1 MNPDYTAADP
11 NKLFRVPVYQFSM
24 NFPLFKAGNRTGIA
38 QSAFGTAPNP
48 VCPPFFVF
56 FDNTYPVRT
65 LQTLSQCLDP
75 QCCHPRRK
83 KETGTLCFFLF
94 YGHKR
99 GVS

>member
-48 VCPPFFVF
+48 ARPPFSLF
-56 FDNTYPVRT
+56 FTI
-65 LQTLSQCLDP
+65 LILS
-75 QCCHPRRK
+75 
-83 KETGTLCFFLF
+83 
-94 YGHKR
+94 
-99 GVS
+99 